1 MTEAFIGL
9 GSNVGDRREHLRA
22 ALRGL
27 ERLGRITRVS
37 SLYETEPVG
46 FAEQGAFLNAVAAIE
61 TDLTPHELMQELLN
75 IEAGRERVR
84 VQRNGPRTLDLDLLF
99 YGDEVIERPGLAVP
113 HPRLQDRRFV
123 LAPLCQIAPD
133 LRHPALGL
141 SVQELLEELRDTAE
155 VLEAEPYPA
164 WIQQPPYRT

>member
-1 MTEAFIGL
+1 VTEAFIGL

-22 ALRGL
+22 AYAGL
-27 ERLGRITRVS
+27 ERLGRVARVS

-46 FAEQGAFLNAVAAIE
+46 FAEQGAFLNAVAVIE
-61 TDLTPHELMQELLN
+61 TELTPHDLLQELLK

-84 VQRNGPRTLDLDLLF
+84 AQRNGPRTLDLDLLF
-99 YGDEVIERPGLAVP
+99 YGDEVIDRPGLAVP

-141 SVQELLEELRDTAE
+141 SVQELLEELRDAAG

-164 WIQQPPYRT
+164 WIQPPPYRT